1 MSTTAPPSD
10 RPLQATASLRHL
22 ARYFVP
28 HLTLLALVLGCG
40 LAVGL
45 LQVSVTQLIKLTQ
58 EQVFAAGS
66 ATESSPP
73 PGPLANKREL
83 PGVAAAFNWL
93 KVATGRPWVEVIPI
107 AIALVY
113 LLQGVSRFAQE
124 YAMAVVG
131 QRVIR
136 RLRGELY
143 GHFQA
148 LSLDYFS
155 EHHTGVMLSRITNDV
170 NVLDATVPSLNTLA
184 RDPAVVAA
192 LMASAFY
199 LWWQMGLII
208 VGTLVLVVYPLR
220 RFGARVRHHTLRGQ
234 ERMGTL
240 TSILKE
246 NFGGI
251 RVIKAFGM
259 ERYEQARFD
268 RENQRLYDAN
278 VRRAKSY
285 QATNPSLELLMAFA
299 IAGIV
304 AYTGHQVAAG
314 RVSGGLAFQFFAA
327 VGLMMEPLKRISQ
340 MYPAFQSGLAASE
353 RIFLVL
359 HSKPSVVDADGAPP
373 LDPIR
378 HELRF
383 KNVHFRYQPDAAEV
397 LCGLDLTVRAGETV
411 AIVGTS
417 GAGKTTLI
425 NLIPR
430 FYDPSAGRI
439 TIDGTDIRTVT
450 TASLRAQI
458 ALVTQ
463 ETFLFDDTVKANIA
477 YGQVEADFERIV
489 EAAKRAYAHDF
500 ITSFPKG
507 YDTPIGELGQRFSGG
522 QRQRLAI
529 ARALFRNAP
538 ILLLDEATSNL
549 DTESEREVQRAL
561 DNLMRGRT
569 TIVIAHR
576 LSTVQ
581 RADRIVVLAQGRLV
595 EDGAH
600 DELLARDGEYAR
612 LYRLQFAE

>member
-1 MSTTAPPSD
+1 MSTTTPPND
-10 RPLQATASLRHL
+10 RPLDAAGSVRRL
-22 ARYFVP
+22 ARYFAP
-28 HLTLLALVLGCG
+28 HLPLLALVLACG

-45 LQVSVTQLIKLTQ
+45 LQVSVTHLIKLTQ
-58 EQVFAAGS
+58 EQVFAARSTIDS
-66 ATESSPP
+66 APP
-73 PGPLANKREL
+73 PATLAIKREL
-83 PGVAAAFNWL
+83 PLVADAFNWL
-93 KVATGRPWVEVIPI
+93 KVWTGRPWVEVIPI
-107 AIALVY
+107 AIAFVY

-136 RLRGELY
+136 HLRGELY

-192 LMASAFY
+192 LMATAFY

-285 QATNPSLELLMAFA
+285 QATNPSLELLMAIA

-314 RVSGGLAFQFFAA
+314 RVSGGLAFQFFAT

-353 RIFLVL
+353 RIFFVL
-359 HSKPSVVDADGAPP
+359 DTKPSVVDANGARP
-373 LDPIR
+373 LEPIR
-378 HELRF
+378 RELRF
-383 KNVHFRYQPDAAEV
+383 ENVHFRYQPDAAEV

-439 TIDGTDIRTVT
+439 MIDGTDIRTVT

-458 ALVTQ
+458 GLVTQ

-477 YGQVEADFERIV
+477 YGQADADVERIV
-489 EAAKRAYAHDF
+489 QAAKSAYAHDF
-500 ITSFPKG
+500 ITSFPQG

-522 QRQRLAI
+522 QRQRLTI

>member
-1 MSTTAPPSD
+1 MSTTAPPND
-10 RPLQATASLRHL
+10 RPLQTTASLRRL
-22 ARYFVP
+22 ARYFAP

-45 LQVSVTQLIKLTQ
+45 LQVSVTHLIKLTQ
-58 EQVFAAGS
+58 EQVFAARS
-66 ATESSPP
+66 TTDSSLPP
-73 PGPLANKREL
+73 APLVIKREL
-83 PGVAAAFNWL
+83 PLVADAFNWL
-93 KVATGRPWVEVIPI
+93 KAWTGRPWVEVIPI

-192 LMASAFY
+192 LMATAFY

-234 ERMGTL
+234 ERMGAL

-285 QATNPSLELLMAFA
+285 QATNPSLELLMAIA

-314 RVSGGLAFQFFAA
+314 RVSGGLAFQFFAT

-359 HSKPSVVDADGAPP
+359 HSKPSVVDADGATP
-373 LDPIR
+373 LHPIGR
-378 HELRF
+378 ELRF
-383 KNVHFRYQPDAAEV
+383 ENVNFRYQPDAVDV

-439 TIDGTDIRTVT
+439 TIDGTDISTVT
-450 TASLRAQI
+450 VASLRAQI

-477 YGQVEADFERIV
+477 YGQSEADSEHVI

-500 ITSFPKG
+500 IMSFPKG

-522 QRQRLAI
+522 QRQRLTI

-549 DTESEREVQRAL
+549 DTESEREVQKAL

-581 RADRIVVLAQGRLV
+581 RADRIVVLSQGRIV

>member
-1 MSTTAPPSD
+1 MSTTTPPQD
-10 RPLQATASLRHL
+10 RPLDAVGSVRRL
-22 ARYFVP
+22 ARYFTP
-28 HLTLLALVLGCG
+28 HLPLLVLVLACG
-40 LAVGL
+40 LAVGV
-45 LQVSVTQLIKLTQ
+45 LQVSVTHVIKLTQ
-58 EQVFAAGS
+58 EQVFAAPS
-66 ATESSPP
+66 AKDTAPAP
-73 PGPLANKREL
+73 VLPTVKREVPL
-83 PGVAAAFNWL
+83 VADAFNWL
-93 KVATGRPWVEVIPI
+93 KARTGRPWVEVIPI

-113 LLQGVSRFAQE
+113 LLQSVSRFAQE

-136 RLRGELY
+136 QLRGELY
-143 GHFQA
+143 GHFQT

-170 NVLDATVPSLNTLA
+170 NVLDATVPSLNTLV
-184 RDPAVVAA
+184 RDPVVVAA
-192 LMASAFY
+192 LLATAFY
-199 LWWQMGLII
+199 LWWQMSLII
-208 VGTLVLVVYPLR
+208 VATLALVVYPLR
-220 RFGARVRHHTLRGQ
+220 RFGARVRHHTQRGQ
-234 ERMGTL
+234 ERMGAL

-259 ERYEQARFD
+259 ERYEQERFD
-268 RENQRLYDAN
+268 SENQRLYDAN

-285 QATNPSLELLMAFA
+285 QATNPSLELLMALA
-299 IAGIV
+299 IAGVV

-314 RVSGGLAFQFFAA
+314 RVSGALAFQFFAT

-353 RIFLVL
+353 RIFQVL
-359 HSKPSVVDADGAPP
+359 ETAPSVVDAEGARP
-373 LDPIR
+373 LAPIR

-383 KNVHFRYQPDAAEV
+383 ENVHFRYRPDAEDV
-397 LCGLDLTVRAGETV
+397 LRGLDLAVRAGDTV

-439 TIDGTDIRTVT
+439 TIDGVDIRSATIV
-450 TASLRAQI
+450 SLRAQI
-458 ALVTQ
+458 GLVTQ

-477 YGQVEADFERIV
+477 YGQADADFERIV
-489 EAAKRAYAHDF
+489 EAARSAYAHDF
-500 ITSFPKG
+500 IMSFARG

-561 DNLMRGRT
+561 ENLMRGRT

-581 RADRIVVLAQGRLV
+581 RADRIVVLAHGRLA
-595 EDGAH
+595 EHGTH
-600 DELLARDGEYAR
+600 DDLLARGGEYAR
-612 LYRLQFAE
+612 LYHLQFAE